1 MNEYTHLSDSDLQ
14 TWVAE
19 LRRAVGS
26 ENVYTDLGRR
36 ATYGFDAYFKRA
48 IPKLVVAPATTHETA
63 KVVRVLA
70 KSGLRFV
77 VRGRGTGYAGGSVPI
92 NGEVLILTTRLSR
105 IREVNVEERW
115 VVAEAGV
122 ITADIQRTIAR
133 HNLRYPVDPSSHAI
147 STIGGNVATNAGGPH
162 CLGHGVTSNY
172 VLELECISA
181 TGEIFYLGNSAALS
195 NGLDLRGVV
204 VGSEGTTVIVTSVKL
219 RLIPKAE
226 AIRTIYARFD
236 RSEQAFSVLANIFS
250 EGLQPIALDM
260 TANVIHP
267 QAAEFPFKNDAILYI
282 EIEGDQASVEK
293 RSQRLKDVLSH
304 HPCAVSMQ
312 NKNDLMKQRFSVTQE
327 RWIGITQKLRL
338 PAYFLFDAVVCRS
351 RLPEIFAAVKIEA
364 ERFNFVV
371 ANTFHAGDGNI
382 HPTAFFDPRSH
393 GIEQRLEAFRDNV
406 LAHVE
411 ALEGVLSGEHGIGL
425 EKKHLISRFFDL
437 GAQQLQRGIIAAF
450 QSDQSLGADKL
461 LPNQVEAGRYTP
473 RSKLRTPGLQLI
485 DGYAVFPAVTTLVEV
500 RADLANTP
508 YQFAYEPLGT
518 SENEAIGKIVSS
530 GAPGLRE
537 DRFGPAR
544 DLLLGGVLKSPKG
557 TCYEFGSVYAKDVS
571 GLDIRKLLFGSR
583 ERLGTLQT
591 VVLKLTPRDE
601 RSVLCELL
609 ANDMKD
615 AQSKISEL
623 SQSSACVSALHILRT
638 NKVCRVRWLVEG
650 LATTVDAIVKSF
662 GERYHVARFSLS
674 PWEQTIVLPK
684 SLTEPPIHW
693 RIAPLRDVGGIAGDA
708 DFIALYRSGLLG
720 IGGAMTPIEDDL
732 PAITSH
738 IEEIAH
744 AI

>member
-1 MNEYTHLSDSDLQ
+1 MNESQHLCDSALQ
-14 TWVAE
+14 TWIAE
-19 LRRAVGS
+19 LRRTVGS
-26 ENVYTDLGRR
+26 ENVYTDHGRR

-48 IPKLVVAPATTHETA
+48 LPKLVVAPATTQETA
-63 KVVRVLA
+63 QVVRILTKFGLA
-70 KSGLRFV
+70 FV

-115 VVAEAGV
+115 VIAEAGV
-122 ITADIQRTIAR
+122 ITADIQRTVAR
-133 HNLRYPVDPSSHAI
+133 YNLRYPVDPSSHAI

-181 TGEIFYLGNSAALS
+181 TGEILYLGNSAALS

-204 VGSEGTTVIVTSVKL
+204 VGSEGTTVIVTSIKL
-219 RLIPKAE
+219 RLIPQPE

-236 RSEQAFSVLANIFS
+236 RSDQAFSALAHIFS

-267 QAAEFPFKNDAILYI
+267 QAAEFPFKNDAILYM
-282 EIEGDQASVEK
+282 EIEGDQISVEK
-293 RSQRLKDVLSH
+293 RGQRLKDVLCQ
-304 HPCAVSMQ
+304 HPCEVVIQ
-312 NKNDLMKQRFSVTQE
+312 NRNDLMKRRFSITQE
-327 RWIGITQKLRL
+327 RWIGITQKLQL

-351 RLPEIFAAVKIEA
+351 KLPDIFSAVKEEA

-382 HPTAFFDPRSH
+382 HPTAFFDPRSPS
-393 GIEQRLEAFRDNV
+393 IQLRLEAFRDKV

-425 EKKHLISRFFDL
+425 EKKHLISHFFDP
-437 GAQQLQRGIIAAF
+437 GAQHLQQGVIAAF
-450 QSDQSLGADKL
+450 QPNRSLGADKL
-461 LPNQVEAGRYTP
+461 LPNQIEAGRYKP
-473 RSKLRTPGLQLI
+473 RSRLRTPGLQLI
-485 DGYAVFPAVTTLVEV
+485 DGYAVFTATTTLAEV
-500 RADLANTP
+500 RADLTNTP
-508 YQFAYEPLGT
+508 YQFAYEPLGI
-518 SENEAIGKIVSS
+518 SENAAIGEILSS

-591 VVLKLTPRDE
+591 IVLKLTPRDE
-601 RSVLCELL
+601 YSVLCELL
-609 ANDMKD
+609 AHDMKD
-615 AQSKISEL
+615 ALSKISEL
-623 SQSSACVSALHILRT
+623 SHAPACVSALHILRSDS
-638 NKVCRVRWLVEG
+638 VFRVRWLVEG
-650 LATTVDAIVKSF
+650 YASTVNAFVKTFTQRYSDTT
-662 GERYHVARFSLS
+662 FSLY
-674 PWEQTIVLPK
+674 PWEQASVLPE
-684 SLTEPPIHW
+684 SLDGGPIHW
-693 RIAPLRDVGGIAGDA
+693 RIAPLRDVGGIAGDT
-708 DFIALYRSGLLG
+708 DFIAFYRSGLLG
-720 IGGAMTPIEDDL
+720 VGGAMTPIEDDL
-732 PAITSH
+732 PVVTSH